1 MLAAN
6 YSTVRSNLKDYCD
19 KATDENE
26 TVIVT
31 RKGEKNIVIMS
42 LDKYNAFMKA
52 LRNAEYLDK
61 IDISNMLYIQSEFK
75 TINFIFEFIW
85 PKFK

>member
-19 KATDENE
+19 KATDNYE

-31 RKGEKNIVIMS
+31 RKGEKNIVIIS
-42 LDKYNAFMKA
+42 LDKYNDLLKA
-52 LRNAEYLDK
+52 IRNSEYLEK
-61 IDISNMLYIQSEFK
+61 IDKSIEQIEQGK
-75 TINFIFEFIW
+75 TITKSIKELEAMANE
-85 PKFK
+85 